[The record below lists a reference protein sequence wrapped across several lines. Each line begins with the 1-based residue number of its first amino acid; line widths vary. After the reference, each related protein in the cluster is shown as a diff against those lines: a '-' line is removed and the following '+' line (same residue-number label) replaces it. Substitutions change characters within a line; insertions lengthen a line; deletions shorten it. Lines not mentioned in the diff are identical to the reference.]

1 MITISSLGLARSV
14 RTALVAMAAL
24 LVGAGLL
31 VAVAPAAEASQW
43 YTPIIKRELE
53 RRPGGIVKD
62 NTITYRDGTVFVA
75 VRAHEVS
82 VDQCKSGRFCGWQSA
97 NYRGS
102 FYYVTGSGVT
112 KSLRWSARS
121 YRNHRTT
128 AARLY
133 ASDGTTSTCMPA
145 KRKIASA
152 SSPYHKPSK
161 VKLSATS
168 SC

>member
-1 MITISSLGLARSV
+1 MTIASLRLVLA
-14 RTALVAMAAL
+14 ALAAL
-24 LVGAGLL
+24 LVTAGLL
-31 VAVAPAAEASQW
+31 VAAAPSAEASQW
-43 YTPIIKRELE
+43 YTPIVKRELE
-53 RRPGGIVKD
+53 RRPGGTVKA

-75 VRAHEVS
+75 VRANEVS
-82 VDQCKSGRFCGWQSA
+82 VDQCRSGRFCGWQSA

-133 ASDGTTSTCMPA
+133 ASNGTTSTCLPA
-145 KRKIASA
+145 KRMIASA